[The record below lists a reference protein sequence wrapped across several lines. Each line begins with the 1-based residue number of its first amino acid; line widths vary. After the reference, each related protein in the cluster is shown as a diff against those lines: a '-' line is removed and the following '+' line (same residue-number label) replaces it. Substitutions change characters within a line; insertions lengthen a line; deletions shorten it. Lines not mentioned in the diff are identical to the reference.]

1 MGPIASIKNNS
12 ATFFVTKYCV
22 LSIVFSIAWCAQVS
36 AKQTETLE
44 SKSQKFETIEWV
56 DLIPQA
62 DLAALLNPPQI
73 ISEIPDGSPEDIFGD
88 SLANAVEKAI
98 GETQIALSP
107 EDQAYYNALVSTNIK
122 AEFNNKNI
130 RIPGFIVPLEYSDEQ
145 LITEFFLVPYFG
157 ACIHVPPPPPNQII
171 YVKYPKGLLLDALYD
186 PFWIEGQLNTNI
198 IENELATS
206 AYALAAV
213 TIKAYEEFDQ

>member
-1 MGPIASIKNNS
+1 MGVATAIKNHS
-12 ATFFVTKYCV
+12 VMSIVSKCCALSLA
-22 LSIVFSIAWCAQVS
+22 LSIVWCAPVAAKKNHSSVS
-36 AKQTETLE
+36 VALE
-44 SKSQKFETIEWV
+44 FETIEWV

-88 SLANAVEKAI
+88 SLALAVEKAI
-98 GETQIALSP
+98 GETQTALSP
-107 EDQAYYNALVSTNIK
+107 EDRAYYSALVSTNIK
-122 AEFNNKNI
+122 AEFNNKHI
-130 RIPGFIVPLEYSDEQ
+130 RIPGFIVPLEYNDDQ

-171 YVKYPKGLLLDALYD
+171 YVKYPQGLLLDALYD
-186 PFWIEGQLNTNI
+186 PFWIEGQLNTDI
-198 IENELATS
+198 IENDLATS

-213 TIKAYEEFDQ
+213 TVKLYEEFEQ